1 MHASNSSVPDEQ
13 LFLSLVVDLVTQT
26 WIALG
31 KIKNPAT
38 DQIERSVPAAAM
50 LIDMLDMLVRKTEGH
65 RSPEED
71 QVLTESLKQL
81 KLNYV
86 VESNKTE
93 ETVDKGT
100 DEASPVESD
109 DSESTASEETKSRR
123 MRGTQPSSQ
132 EKNEP

>member
-1 MHASNSSVPDEQ
+1 MHASNSSVSDEQ
-13 LFLSLVVDLVTQT
+13 LFLSLVADLVTQT

-38 DQIERSVPAAAM
+38 DKIERNVPAAAM
-50 LIDMLDMLVRKTEGH
+50 LIDMLDMLARKTEGH

-71 QVLTESLKQL
+71 QVLTGSLKQL

-93 ETVDKGT
+93 EAVDTST
-100 DEASPVESD
+100 DEAGPVEAD
-109 DSESTASEETKSRR
+109 DSES
-123 MRGTQPSSQ
+123 TQPSSQ
-132 EKNEP
+132 EKNDP